1 MTRPPYC
8 RVRRPGLPL
17 CAGPDD
23 PANNFRRWHAVPK
36 DDQYDDDRPCQV
48 ADQDILPLPVHELP
62 LLVNIT
68 VALAYALVGGL
79 LARRIGLPTI
89 VGYLVAGVALGPFTP
104 GFRGDPAAIHQ
115 MAEFGVILLM
125 FGVGLHYNVADLW
138 QVRRVAI
145 PGAIVQMIVVA
156 AMGFGL
162 ARMWGLS
169 PGGAWI
175 FGIAGSVAS
184 TVVLLRSLMDHGWLD
199 SPAGKVAIGWLVVE
213 DLLMVAILVLV
224 PALARPSDSGAAV
237 TVGIAIGKAVLF
249 VALMMFVG
257 ARVVPAILGRVV
269 NTRSRELFVLVALT
283 IAVGT
288 ALASAAFFGVSLALG
303 AFVAGIIVSESPFSH
318 QIGADL
324 LPFREAFAVIFFVS
338 VGMLVNP
345 AYVFAHWDR
354 LLFVCLVIIFGK
366 AIVSGLLATALGCAA
381 RTTLILATGRS
392 QIGEF
397 SFIVGQ
403 TGLTL
408 GLLQESEYSLI
419 LAGAIVSI
427 MINPAMMGL
436 VEPMERAL
444 KRRPALWRLID
455 RRSAEPPPAP
465 EPMAGHIVIV
475 GCGRVGR
482 HIAETLGKLE
492 IPRIVIESDPI
503 RVDKLHELGV
513 PVLYGEAGNSEI
525 LEHAHLAKARALVIT
540 LPNDSAALACV
551 SAARHLAPN
560 LHIIARASTWDG
572 AQQLRGSGAG
582 RGGAQGTMPIIEVVR
597 PELEGGVEIARR
609 TLLELQLPVR
619 EVQRYT
625 ELVRAEGID
634 EAERP
639 SLERTRVLRDLVTA
653 THDLEIGW
661 LTVDDD
667 SPLVG
672 RRLADAS
679 LREAVGVTVV
689 AIARAGGTISNPGP
703 DVIFVA
709 GDRVA
714 VIGDPDQLA
723 LAEVVF
729 HENRGRA

>member
-1 MTRPPYC
+1 
-8 RVRRPGLPL
+8 
-17 CAGPDD
+17 
-23 PANNFRRWHAVPK
+23 
-36 DDQYDDDRPCQV
+36 
-48 ADQDILPLPVHELP
+48 
-62 LLVNIT
+62 
-68 VALAYALVGGL
+68 
-79 LARRIGLPTI
+79 
-89 VGYLVAGVALGPFTP
+89 
-104 GFRGDPAAIHQ
+104 
-115 MAEFGVILLM
+115 MA
-125 FGVGLHYNVADLW
+125 
-138 QVRRVAI
+138 
-145 PGAIVQMIVVA
+145 VVA
-156 AMGFGL
+156 AMGYGL
-162 ARMWGLS
+162 GHAWGLS
-169 PGGAWI
+169 TGGAWI

-224 PALARPSDSGAAV
+224 PALAAPSPSGPWI

-269 NTRSRELFVLVALT
+269 HTRSRELFVLVALT
-283 IAVGT
+283 MAVGT

-345 AYVFAHWDR
+345 AYVVAHWDR
-354 LLFVCLVIIFGK
+354 LLLVVAGHRRS
-366 AIVSGLLATALGCAA
+366 ARRSCPGVLATALGCSV
-381 RTTLILATGRS
+381 RTTLVVAAGRS

-403 TGLTL
+403 SGLAL
-408 GLLQESEYSLI
+408 GLLTDSEYSLI

-427 MINPAMMGL
+427 TINPLMMATR
-436 VEPMERAL
+436 RAGRTGAQAPACAL
-444 KRRPALWRLID
+444 ATARPARG
-455 RRSAEPPPAP
+455 RAAAA
-465 EPMAGHIVIV
+465 AGRASSNHVVIV

-482 HIAETLGKLE
+482 HIAETLARLE

-513 PVLYGEAGNSEI
+513 PVLYGEAGNSDI
-525 LEHAHLAKARALVIT
+525 LEHASLAKARALVIT
-540 LPNDSAALACV
+540 LPNDAAALAV
-551 SAARHLAPN
+551 VNAARMLAPD

-572 AQQLRGSGAG
+572 ARRLRADGAG
-582 RGGAQGTMPIIEVVR
+582 EVVR
-597 PELEGGVEIARR
+597 PELEGGVEIVRR
-609 TLLELQLPVR
+609 TLLELHLPMR

-625 ELVRAEGID
+625 DIVRSEGID

-661 LTVDDD
+661 ITVAHD
-667 SPLVG
+667 SPLAG
-672 RRLADAS
+672 RRIADAS
-679 LREAVGVTVV
+679 LREAVGVSVV
-689 AIARAGGTISNPGP
+689 AIARTGAVISNPGP
-703 DVIFVA
+703 DVIFVP

-714 VIGDPDQLA
+714 VIGEPEQLA

-729 HENRGRA
+729 HAPEHH